1 MAESS
6 FIIKDV
12 RIFTGEK
19 IVDDGYVLVED
30 SKIKSFGSSAPSNV
44 GSNVKIIS
52 KPGHTLLPGFIDAH
66 NHADKANP
74 KALPQAL
81 RFGVTTFMD
90 MHNEI
95 PNVAKL
101 RQQSK
106 ENPADA
112 ADFKT
117 CGISATI
124 ENGWPIPVV
133 TAHDKSP
140 EVYSRSSNII
150 HHLLTLHRPWPP
162 SPHGPS

>member
-1 MAESS
+1 MTASS

-12 RIFTGEK
+12 RIFTGQETLEN
-19 IVDDGYVLVED
+19 GYVFVED
-30 SKIKSFGSSAPSNV
+30 GKIKSFGSSLPSNI
-44 GSNVKIIS
+44 SSSVKTIS

-90 MHNEI
+90 LQNEI
-95 PNVAKL
+95 PNVTKL

-117 CGISATI
+117 CGIAATI

-133 TAHDKSP
+133 TAHDKSE
-140 EVYSRSSNII
+140 EV
-150 HHLLTLHRPWPP
+150 
-162 SPHGPS
+162 

>member
-1 MAESS
+1 MAGPS

-19 IVDDGYVLVED
+19 TIDNGYVLVED
-30 SKIKSFGSSAPSNV
+30 GKIKSFGSSAPSNI
-44 GSNVKIIS
+44 GSNVKTIS

-95 PNVAKL
+95 PNVTKL
-101 RQQSK
+101 RKQSK

-117 CGISATI
+117 CGIAATI

-133 TAHDKSP
+133 TALDKSP
-140 EVYSRSSNII
+140 EVSLPDSISCV
-150 HHLLTLHRPWPP
+150 PF
-162 SPHGPS
+162 